1 MATTNL
7 EHQNRQWI
15 IRPCDLDQLTRFC
28 PENEISL
35 FKDEKM
41 INDPDFQQNSV
52 KNLENSAAV
61 DSGFGSQELYDG
73 HVTGVKKTPLGFWP
87 PNGPRGSTRFVPHEE
102 DAEEFINRQIQ
113 EVLCF
118 QEEGKRA
125 SSLSDSQKIRK
136 DGKRI
141 GDTKAV
147 FKKPGAE
154 GSGNTN
160 RTDA

>member
-61 DSGFGSQELYDG
+61 DSLRIPRALRW
-73 HVTGVKKTPLGFWP
+73 TWKTPLGFWP
-87 PNGPRGSTRFVPHEE
+87 PNGPGGSTRFVPHEE

-136 DGKRI
+136 DVKRI

>member
-61 DSGFGSQELYDG
+61 DSGFGSQELYNG
-73 HVTGVKKTPLGFWP
+73 HGKLRWDFGHRMGLVAAPDLFHMRRTQRSLSIDRFKRSFVSKKRGREKVPFPIVRRLERTV
-87 PNGPRGSTRFVPHEE
+87 RGSVTPRQFSRNLGQKVPE
-102 DAEEFINRQIQ
+102 
-113 EVLCF
+113 
-118 QEEGKRA
+118 
-125 SSLSDSQKIRK
+125 IRTELTL
-136 DGKRI
+136 D
-141 GDTKAV
+141 
-147 FKKPGAE
+147 
-154 GSGNTN
+154 N
-160 RTDA
+160 